1 RDSPKSDVSV
11 VMGDIFHQVIDCVV
25 GVGGLVNLFVSFP
38 HGTDVHKVAVALSF
52 ATHVLIDKNIV
63 CIH

>member
-1 RDSPKSDVSV
+1 
-11 VMGDIFHQVIDCVV
+11 MGDIFHQVIDCVV
-25 GVGGLVNLFVSFP
+25 GVGGLVNLFVSLP
-38 HGTDVHKVAVALSF
+38 HGTDVHKVAVALTF